1 MEQNFF
7 LLVDVDI
14 HNIEEY
20 KKYLEKVKPMVEK
33 FGGKYLI
40 KGGKIDAKETDLW
53 KPKRIVLVKFP
64 NKTSALNWY
73 NSEEYRALKNLRLN
87 KHIYVILI
95 KKNKVKIYLKMR

>member
-14 HNIEEY
+14 HNIDEY

-64 NKTSALNWY
+64 NKSSALKWY

-87 KHIYVILI
+87 NASSNILFI
-95 KKNKVKIYLKMR
+95 EGV

>member
-1 MEQNFF
+1 MEQNYFM
-7 LLVDVDI
+7 LVDVDI

-64 NKTSALNWY
+64 NKSSALKWY

-87 KHIYVILI
+87 NASSNILFI
-95 KKNKVKIYLKMR
+95 EGV